1 MTVALPHGSDHIF
14 LESMQI
20 RLFSKLQLKIA
31 TPQDRLFLFLL
42 AYRWISLIIA
52 FWLSQVTADQ
62 FFIGQSA
69 EFWFSIAAAST
80 LLISLFNHQLNEMIR
95 EDPFFLGVD
104 LFLAGV
110 LLTLTGA
117 TESPYTLFVLSP
129 LLAGAFF
136 FQLRGAL
143 WAAASFTLV
152 YLATLLIAGRYYPP
166 FIAPS
171 QLLNQLFEI
180 WLVTILFGGMSRL
193 LTQLQQA
200 HRALAQSKDEVALH
214 NQQLAAAHTSLQ
226 QQNEE
231 LSAAH
236 QQLEIIYD
244 LTLMLQGAS
253 DVRSAQQRV
262 LRAVTDELDF
272 RLAII
277 GLSDHTDKRRL
288 DHWAMR
294 PPKEDVLATL
304 NAVSLHDS
312 GLFLAQELLAQRS
325 SLWTN
330 DLPLFPDEA
339 LNAWFG
345 QTPWLILPL
354 VLQEELVGVLLV
366 ALDGSFSK
374 LTEEQSVVLS
384 AVASQAAV
392 ALGTIDSVKQL
403 AVAQERNRI
412 AREIHDSVAQS
423 LFGTVFTLDACIKML
438 PDQVETVQHELVDL
452 RNLAEQVRQE
462 VRHSIFNLWPTELT
476 LEQYQTDL
484 RKYVAHCAGSDDFQ
498 VDFTIGGNFNDLSP
512 TIRRGVYRITQEALA
527 NAVRHAQVNSAR
539 VSLYVEP
546 KEIQLSIRDQGR
558 GFDPKIVLARAH
570 NRDKFGLRGIQ
581 ERVEALH
588 GQCEILSQT
597 EQGTQ
602 ILVRIP
608 TNGRSTHG
616 L

>member
-1 MTVALPHGSDHIF
+1 MKIWV
-14 LESMQI
+14 
-20 RLFSKLQLKIA
+20 FSRLQLKIA
-31 TPQDRLFLFLL
+31 TPQHRLFLFLL
-42 AYRWISLIIA
+42 AYRWISLVIA

-69 EFWFSIAAAST
+69 EFWFFIAAT
-80 LLISLFNHQLNEMIR
+80 TTFLISLFNHQLNEMVQ
-95 EDPFFLGVD
+95 EDPLFLGVD
-104 LFLAGV
+104 VLLAGI

-117 TESPYTLFVLSP
+117 TESPYTLYVLSP

-136 FQLRGAL
+136 FQLRGAI
-143 WAAASFTLV
+143 WTAAGFTGV
-152 YLATLLIAGRYYPP
+152 YLVAL
-166 FIAPS
+166 FIASRSYPLTVTPS
-171 QLLNQLFEI
+171 QVLNQLFGI
-180 WLVTILFGGMSRL
+180 WLVTVLFGGMSQL
-193 LTQLQQA
+193 LNQLQQA
-200 HRALAQSKDEVALH
+200 HRALAQSKDDVALQ
-214 NQQLAAAHTSLQ
+214 NQQLAAAHESLQ

-236 QQLEIIYD
+236 RQLEIIHD

-253 DVRSAQQRV
+253 DVMSAQQRI
-262 LRAVTDELDF
+262 LRAVTEELNF
-272 RLAII
+272 RPAII
-277 GLSDHTDKRRL
+277 GLTDHTDKRRL
-288 DHWAMR
+288 DHWTMR
-294 PPKEDVLATL
+294 PLREDVLATL
-304 NAVSLHDS
+304 GTVTLQQGS
-312 GLFLAQELLAQRS
+312 GFLAQELLARRS

-330 DLPLFPDEA
+330 ESPLVSDEV

-366 ALDGSFSK
+366 ALDGGYDN

-423 LFGTVFTLDACIKML
+423 LFGTVFTLDACVKML
-438 PDQVETVQHELVDL
+438 PDQVETVQHELIDL

-484 RKYVAHCAGSDDFQ
+484 RKYVAHCAGSNDFQ

-512 TIRRGVYRITQEALA
+512 AIRRGVYRITQEALA
-527 NAVRHAQVNSAR
+527 NAVRHSQVKSAR
-539 VSLYVEP
+539 VSLYVES
-546 KEIQLSIRDQGR
+546 KEVQLSIRDQGR
-558 GFDPKIVLARAH
+558 GFDPKIVLTRAH
-570 NRDKFGLRGIQ
+570 SRDKFGLRGIQ

-588 GQCEILSQT
+588 GQCEILSQA

-608 TNGRSTHG
+608 TNGRNTHD